1 MPGNAHARIQQ
12 MKRAQPVAV
21 RVDSIS
27 RHFLG
32 RPYVTNPLIGSVAT
46 PEVFI
51 SGIDGIR
58 GGFDCVTYVETVI
71 ARSYARNAK
80 DYASFLRRIRYESGR
95 VDWKRRNHYMTNW
108 IRNNARAGLVRQLNF
123 ATASITKQRRLNV
136 VPGLPPQKQRF
147 SCVPKRRLGKIDGD
161 IQTGDLI
168 FFAST
173 RPHLDVYHCGIV
185 IRDRDRL
192 LMRHAARTQGGV
204 VEQDLSSFLKANRM
218 AGVLLARPV
227 QQAK

>member
-1 MPGNAHARIQQ
+1 

-27 RHFLG
+27 RQFLG
-32 RPYVTNPLIGSVAT
+32 RPYVTNPLIGSVDT
-46 PEVFI
+46 PETFI
-51 SGIDGIR
+51 AGIDGIR

-71 ARSYARNAK
+71 ARSYARNTK
-80 DYASFLRRIRYESGR
+80 EYVSFLRRIRYESGR

-108 IRNNARAGLVRQLNF
+108 IRNNARAGLVQPLSF
-123 ATASITKQRRLNV
+123 ATASITKQRELDM

-147 SCVPKRRLGKIDGD
+147 SCVPKRRLGKVASS
-161 IQTGDLI
+161 IQSGDLI

-173 RPHLDVYHCGIV
+173 RSHLDVYHCGIV
-185 IRDRDRL
+185 VRDRDRL
-192 LMRHAARTQGGV
+192 RMRHASRSQGGV

-218 AGVLLARPV
+218 AGIILARPIE
-227 QQAK
+227 QAQ

>member
-1 MPGNAHARIQQ
+1 

-27 RHFLG
+27 RRFLG
-32 RPYVTNPLIGSVAT
+32 RPYVTNPLIGSADK

-51 SGIDGIR
+51 AGIDGIR

-71 ARSYARNAK
+71 ARSYALNTK

-108 IRNNARAGLVRQLNF
+108 IRNNARAGLVQPLNF
-123 ATASITKQRRLNV
+123 GTASITKQRQLDM

-147 SCVPKRRLGKIDGD
+147 SCVPKRRLGSIAGKI
-161 IQTGDLI
+161 QSGDLI

-173 RPHLDVYHCGIV
+173 RPRLDVYHCGVV
-185 IRDRDRL
+185 IRDGERL
-192 LMRHAARTQGGV
+192 RMRHASRSQGGV

-218 AGVLLARPV
+218 AGVILVRPV
-227 QQAK
+227 EQA

>member
-1 MPGNAHARIQQ
+1 

-27 RHFLG
+27 RQFLG
-32 RPYVTNPLIGSVAT
+32 RPYVTNPLIGSVDT
-46 PEVFI
+46 PETFI
-51 SGIDGIR
+51 AGIDGIR

-80 DYASFLRRIRYESGR
+80 EYVSFLRRIRYESGR

-108 IRNNARAGLVRQLNF
+108 IRNNARAGLVQPLSF
-123 ATASITKQRRLNV
+123 ATASITKQRELDM

-147 SCVPKRRLGKIDGD
+147 SCIPKRRLGKVASS
-161 IQTGDLI
+161 IQSGDLI

-173 RPHLDVYHCGIV
+173 RSHLDVYHCGIV
-185 IRDRDRL
+185 VRDRDRL
-192 LMRHAARTQGGV
+192 RMRHASRSQGGV

-218 AGVLLARPV
+218 AGIILARPIE
-227 QQAK
+227 QAQ